1 MKPYH
6 VIHVMSPRYVFQVV
20 AMSLLFN
27 PLIQAQI
34 HAKPEPTYA
43 GVRYGPHER
52 NLLDFY
58 RAKSDGPSPL
68 VIFIPGGGFVK
79 SSRTGVVGS
88 SYINTTRK
96 LLDVGI
102 SVAGLSYRTIQDA
115 PLPAAFHDCCRAL
128 QFMRSQSKQWN
139 IDKTRVAAFGG
150 SAGAQICMY
159 LAFHDEMADAGSND
173 PLERESTR
181 LTCVATYGG
190 QTTMDTDWW
199 KANIP
204 GYDQPHR
211 DPTKTYGDISAHER
225 RRVIRDTAA
234 LALISADDPPIHM
247 EYKMAPSDPIPLEK
261 PRSWQVHHI
270 NFGLALKKKMDSLG
284 IDCTV
289 KHVPDKANNT
299 FAEFFIAQLQ
309 DRGSPGDQATSRSRL
324 PGISISED
332 LCPVNV
338 VMVKAADGVE
348 TPLAYRTPPG
358 KGPFPAI
365 VFFHGGTGGGN
376 LDGRVRD
383 VKEGATHTRFL
394 KKGYVIASATRRKVE
409 GSPYVLGAW
418 KGSVQDAI
426 ASVETIKNLPVV
438 DPRSVAIYG
447 GSAGGALGFQVAGK
461 IDIAAL
467 VGGEPANHAFT
478 GILAHKPREKKND
491 ILMNCRDYYTAK
503 VRDHTRLVPSA
514 IRCPVLV
521 LDGGIMGG
529 LNTHNKTIIIPELK
543 ALGKEVESISYQ
555 GYSHGF
561 YWGSSRRP
569 ITADGLDKVVGDAE
583 QFIRRHI
590 RTMPKTMKVE

>member
-6 VIHVMSPRYVFQVV
+6 VIHVMSPRYVFQAVT
-20 AMSLLFN
+20 MSLLFN

-43 GVRYGPHER
+43 SVQYGPHER

-58 RAKSDGPSPL
+58 QAKSDGPTPL
-68 VIFIPGGGFVK
+68 VIYIPGGGFVK

-88 SYINTTRK
+88 AYVNTTRK
-96 LLDVGI
+96 LLDAGI
-102 SVAGLSYRTIQDA
+102 SVAGLSYRIIQDT
-115 PLPAAFHDCCRAL
+115 PLPAAFHDCRRAL
-128 QFMRSQSKQWN
+128 QFLRSQSKPWN

-159 LAFHDEMADAGSND
+159 LAFHNEMSD
-173 PLERESTR
+173 PNSHDPIARQSTR
-181 LTCVATYGG
+181 LACVATYGG
-190 QTTMDTDWW
+190 QTTMDMDWW

-204 GYDQPHR
+204 GYSQPHR
-211 DPTKTYGDISAHER
+211 DQTKTYGEISVEELHQ
-225 RRVIRDTAA
+225 VIRDTAA

-247 EYKMAPSDPIPLEK
+247 EYEMAPSNPIPLEK
-261 PRSWQVHHI
+261 TRSWQVHHV
-270 NFGLALKKKMDSLG
+270 NFGLALKKKMESLG

-289 KHVPDKANNT
+289 NHVPDKANNT
-299 FAEFFIAQLQ
+299 FAEFFIAQLLHL
-309 DRGSPGDQATSRSRL
+309 GAPGDRATSRPRL

-348 TPLAYRTPPG
+348 TPLAYRIPLG

-365 VFFHGGTGGGN
+365 VFFHGGTGGGDR
-376 LDGRVRD
+376 DGRVLD

-394 KKGYVIASATRRKVE
+394 KKGYVIASATRRKVK

-418 KGSVQDAI
+418 KGCLLDAI
-426 ASVETIKNLPVV
+426 VSVETIKNLPVV

-478 GILAHKPREKKND
+478 GILAHKPRGEKNN
-491 ILMNCRDYYTAK
+491 ILMNCRDHYTAK
-503 VRDHTRLVPSA
+503 VRDHTRSILSA

-529 LNTHNKTIIIPELK
+529 LNTHNKTIIIPELR

-569 ITADGLDKVVGDAE
+569 ITANGLDKVVGDAE
-583 QFIRRHI
+583 RFIRKHI
-590 RTMPKTMKVE
+590 HTIPKGMEAE